1 VIDAWKANM
10 RGIRVFL
17 RRLAEHVKAQNWTA
31 VALDFIIVVVGILI
45 AFQITAWG
53 EQRADRAKEALYLS
67 ELVEDLNA
75 DLIEIGSIKRTA
87 EIRMGALERILALTG
102 IEPRR
107 TLSFDGDTHSF
118 DPAPPF
124 KSDDPYEAN
133 IQLTNTPDLDGSRE
147 TFQALISTGDLG
159 LIRNRAL
166 ARQIQTYYA
175 GMTEANNLEGAALSH
190 AAMVKESRLR
200 LGVSLTGRVTV
211 EELGALASRDSR
223 FRAELETY
231 WTGSAYQ
238 VRAMQSM
245 RRTAEALIAAIK
257 AEQRR

>member
-1 VIDAWKANM
+1 M
-10 RGIRVFL
+10 LL
-17 RRLAEHVKAQNWTA
+17 RRIGAHVKAQNWFA
-31 VALDFIIVVVGILI
+31 VALDFTIVVVGILI
-45 AFQITAWG
+45 AFQITAWN

-67 ELVEDLNA
+67 ELIEDLNA
-75 DLIEIGSIKRTA
+75 DLAEIDSIKRTA

-107 TLSFDGDTHSF
+107 TLAFDTVTFTF

-124 KSDDPYEAN
+124 QSNDPYEAN

-159 LIRNRAL
+159 LIGNRDL
-166 ARQIQTYYA
+166 ARQTQTYYA
-175 GMTEANNLEGAALSH
+175 AMTEANNLEGAALSH
-190 AAMVKESRLR
+190 AAKVNESRLR
-200 LGVSLTGRVTV
+200 LGVSLTGHVTV
-211 EELGALASRDSR
+211 EELGALASRDPR

-238 VRAMQSM
+238 VLAMQRM
-245 RRTAEALIAAIK
+245 RRNAEALIAAIE
-257 AEQRR
+257 AEQSR

>member
-1 VIDAWKANM
+1 
-10 RGIRVFL
+10 
-17 RRLAEHVKAQNWTA
+17 
-31 VALDFIIVVVGILI
+31 
-45 AFQITAWG
+45 
-53 EQRADRAKEALYLS
+53 
-67 ELVEDLNA
+67 
-75 DLIEIGSIKRTA
+75 
-87 EIRMGALERILALTG
+87 
-102 IEPRR
+102 
-107 TLSFDGDTHSF
+107 
-118 DPAPPF
+118 
-124 KSDDPYEAN
+124 
-133 IQLTNTPDLDGSRE
+133 
-147 TFQALISTGDLG
+147 

-211 EELGALASRDSR
+211 EELGALASRDPR

-238 VRAMQSM
+238 VRAMQGM
-245 RRTAEALIAAIK
+245 RRTAEALIAAVK

>member
-1 VIDAWKANM
+1 MI
-10 RGIRVFL
+10 L
-17 RRLAEHVKAQNWTA
+17 RRLSEHVKAQNWFA

-45 AFQITAWG
+45 AFQVTAWN

-67 ELVEDLNA
+67 ELIEDLNA
-75 DLIEIGSIKRTA
+75 DLAEIDSIKRTA

-107 TLSFDGDTHSF
+107 TLAFDTVTVTF
-118 DPAPPF
+118 DPAPLF
-124 KSDDPYEAN
+124 QSDDPYEAN

-159 LIRNRAL
+159 LLRNRDL
-166 ARQIQTYYA
+166 ARQTQTYHA
-175 GMTEANNLEGAALSH
+175 AMTEANNLEGAALSH
-190 AAMVKESRLR
+190 AAMVNESRLR

-211 EELGALASRDSR
+211 EELGALAARDTR

-238 VRAMQSM
+238 VMAMQRM
-245 RRTAEALIAAIK
+245 RRNAEALIAAIE

>member
-1 VIDAWKANM
+1 MI
-10 RGIRVFL
+10 L
-17 RRLAEHVKAQNWTA
+17 RRITVHIKNQIWFA
-31 VALDFIIVVVGILI
+31 VGVDFFIVVVGILI

-87 EIRMGALERILALTG
+87 EVRMGALERILALTG

-107 TLSFDGDTHSF
+107 TLLFDGITHSF

-159 LIRNRAL
+159 LIRNRDL

-175 GMTEANNLEGAALSH
+175 EMTE
-190 AAMVKESRLR
+190 
-200 LGVSLTGRVTV
+200 
-211 EELGALASRDSR
+211 EELGASASRDPR

-245 RRTAEALIAAIK
+245 RRTAEALIAAIE

>member
-1 VIDAWKANM
+1 MI
-10 RGIRVFL
+10 L
-17 RRLAEHVKAQNWTA
+17 RRITEHVKAQNWFA
-31 VALDFIIVVVGILI
+31 VAIDFVIVVIGVFIGIQVSNWNE
-45 AFQITAWG
+45 ARG
-53 EQRADRAKEALYLS
+53 DRAKEALYLS
-67 ELVEDLNA
+67 ELIEDLSA
-75 DLIEIGSIKRTA
+75 DLVEIDSVKRTA
-87 EIRMGALERILALTG
+87 EVRMGALEKILALTG

-107 TLSFDGDTHSF
+107 TLTFDGSTVSF

-133 IQLTNTPDLDGSRE
+133 IQLTNTPKLDGSRE

-211 EELGALASRDSR
+211 EELGALASRDPR

-238 VRAMQSM
+238 VRAMQGM
-245 RRTAEALIAAIK
+245 RRTAEALIAAVK

>member
-1 VIDAWKANM
+1 M
-10 RGIRVFL
+10 LL
-17 RRLAEHVKAQNWTA
+17 RRIGAHVKAQNWFA

-45 AFQITAWG
+45 AFQITAWN

-67 ELVEDLNA
+67 ELIEDLNA
-75 DLIEIGSIKRTA
+75 DLAEIDSIKRTA

-102 IEPRR
+102 VEPRR
-107 TLSFDGDTHSF
+107 TLAFDGVTFTF
-118 DPAPPF
+118 DPAPLF
-124 KSDDPYEAN
+124 QSDDPYEAN

-159 LIRNRAL
+159 LIRNRDL
-166 ARQIQTYYA
+166 ARQTQTYYA
-175 GMTEANNLEGAALSH
+175 AMTEANNLEGAALSH
-190 AAMVKESRLR
+190 AAMANESRLR

-211 EELGALASRDSR
+211 EELGALASRDLR

-238 VRAMQSM
+238 VMAMQRM
-245 RRTAEALIAAIK
+245 RRNAEALIAAIE
-257 AEQRR
+257 AEQSR

>member
-1 VIDAWKANM
+1 MI
-10 RGIRVFL
+10 L
-17 RRLAEHVKAQNWTA
+17 RRLSEHVKAQNWFA

-45 AFQITAWG
+45 AFQITAWN

-67 ELVEDLNA
+67 ELIEDLNA
-75 DLIEIGSIKRTA
+75 DLAEIDSIKRTA
-87 EIRMGALERILALTG
+87 EIRMGALERILALADA
-102 IEPRR
+102 EPRR
-107 TLSFDGDTHSF
+107 TLTFDAVTFTF

-124 KSDDPYEAN
+124 QSDDPYEAN

-159 LIRNRAL
+159 LIRNRDL
-166 ARQIQTYYA
+166 ARQTQTYYA
-175 GMTEANNLEGAALSH
+175 AMTEANNLEGAALSH
-190 AAMVKESRLR
+190 AAMVNESRLR

-211 EELGALASRDSR
+211 DELGALASSDPR

-238 VRAMQSM
+238 VLAMQRM
-245 RRTAEALIAAIK
+245 RRSAEALIAAIE